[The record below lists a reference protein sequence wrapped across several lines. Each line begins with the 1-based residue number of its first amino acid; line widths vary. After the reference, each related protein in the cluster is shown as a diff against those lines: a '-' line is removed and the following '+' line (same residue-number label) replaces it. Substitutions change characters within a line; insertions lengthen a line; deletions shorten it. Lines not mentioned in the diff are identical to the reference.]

1 MAMTPQK
8 WRYFRH
14 MLIGFVFVASVMIYD
29 QGGFTSMGLVGLGIL
44 LTAFAAVGIAI
55 YLFVKD
61 EPQDPF
67 DF

>member
-1 MAMTPQK
+1 
-8 WRYFRH
+8 
-14 MLIGFVFVASVMIYD
+14 MLIAFVLVASIMIYD

-44 LTAFAAVGIAI
+44 LTAFAAVAVAI
-55 YLFVKD
+55 YFFVRD

>member
-1 MAMTPQK
+1 MAMSPRK

-14 MLIGFVFVASVMIYD
+14 AFVGFVLVASLMIYD

-44 LTAFAAVGIAI
+44 LLALAAAGVAI
-55 YLFVKD
+55 YFFVRD
-61 EPQDPF
+61 EPEDPL